1 MLKLATMIL
10 KTAIVFMPQV
20 TTTIKYAQNKLKNKL
35 SSGEDK
41 KL

>member
-10 KTAIVFMPQV
+10 KTAIVFMQV
-20 TTTIKYAQNKLKNKL
+20 TTTTKYAQNKLKNKL
-35 SSGEDK
+35 SSGENK